1 MATIPEEISN
11 RIWLNCQ
18 ELINIINSAKSAEY
32 ILFIR
37 HGETENTIN
46 DLDTLQNIAE
56 EATNNYQRLTN
67 VTLRTATIQ
76 PQADAATMSILTE
89 TITEVEARMAARLR
103 SIEEIVIEWRLTD
116 E

>member
-11 RIWLNCQ
+11 LIWLNCQ
-18 ELINIINSAKSAEY
+18 ELISIINAAKSAEY
-32 ILFIR
+32 VLFTR
-37 HGETENTIN
+37 HGETENTVN

-67 VTLRTATIQ
+67 ITLRIATIQ
-76 PQADAATMSILTE
+76 PQADAATISILTQ
-89 TITEVEARMAARLR
+89 TISDVEARMAARLR
-103 SIEEIVIEWRLTD
+103 SIEEIAIEWRLTD